1 MVQKSNIIEL
11 NKGKTPPQAIDLEE
25 AVIGAMIIDKDGLNR
40 AIELL
45 TSDVFYKESNKF
57 VFESIVNIFNRNE
70 GVDLLT
76 VSSELK
82 KTSKLELVGGDFY
95 LIELTQ
101 KVSSSAHIEYHSR
114 ILLQKYI
121 QRKCIKVSSNM
132 IEDSYNEDVDV
143 FELLEKA
150 YKEFGEVTDLI
161 TVGKDS
167 NFKENVVAYLNSNKK
182 NNSGIKSCL
191 TLLNKKLNGFQNSDL
206 IVLGGR
212 PGSGKTAYA
221 LNEIIECGLRGIPV
235 AFFSLEMSE
244 KQIIGRMLSIISGI
258 DIVKINS
265 FNLTPQ
271 EIIELK
277 KCSDLLANLPITIDD
292 TSGISPIE
300 LKIKS
305 NKLKREKDIKI
316 IFVDYLQL
324 MKVKNKKIN
333 NREQEVAEISNS
345 LKALAKDL
353 DVPVIALAQLS
364 RSVEQ
369 RGSSKR
375 PMLSDLRDS
384 GSIEQD
390 ADVVMF
396 IYRPEYYK
404 IDEWDDDERSSTIDQ
419 AEIEVAKYRHGETGY
434 CRVGCQLKYMRF
446 IDLEHLGQNISGKY
460 FRENPN
466 IIKVELL
473 EIPKVS
479 IKDAFDFPDENDI
492 PF

>member
-235 AFFSLEMSE
+235 AFL
-244 KQIIGRMLSIISGI
+244 
-258 DIVKINS
+258 V
-265 FNLTPQ
+265 
-271 EIIELK
+271 LK
-277 KCSDLLANLPITIDD
+277 
-292 TSGISPIE
+292 
-300 LKIKS
+300 
-305 NKLKREKDIKI
+305 
-316 IFVDYLQL
+316 
-324 MKVKNKKIN
+324 
-333 NREQEVAEISNS
+333 
-345 LKALAKDL
+345 
-353 DVPVIALAQLS
+353 
-364 RSVEQ
+364 
-369 RGSSKR
+369 
-375 PMLSDLRDS
+375 
-384 GSIEQD
+384 
-390 ADVVMF
+390 
-396 IYRPEYYK
+396 
-404 IDEWDDDERSSTIDQ
+404 
-419 AEIEVAKYRHGETGY
+419 
-434 CRVGCQLKYMRF
+434 
-446 IDLEHLGQNISGKY
+446 
-460 FRENPN
+460 
-466 IIKVELL
+466 
-473 EIPKVS
+473 
-479 IKDAFDFPDENDI
+479 
-492 PF
+492 